1 MQGKRSAITAAIIG
15 NALEWF
21 DFTVYSLFALHIAKA
36 FFPAGSELASLL
48 LALATFGVGFVLRPI
63 GAVILGQ
70 YADRAGRRAAM
81 TLVIVL
87 MSVGTAILA
96 FTPGFASIG
105 LAAPILIVIARLIQG
120 FSAGGE
126 MGGATAYLIE
136 SAPPERRGFY
146 ASWQFAGQAAA
157 ALAGSLIAFAVTRAL
172 TPIQLEDWGWRVP
185 FILGLSIAPVGFYLR
200 RKMADSEEFLATRA
214 THGFPLLELLGR
226 YRLQLVRSFGVTVL
240 GTACTYLV
248 ILNMPTYAVRQ
259 LGMDP
264 GDSFIA
270 ATMASIVLLVFNPI
284 AGRLS
289 DIIGRQRQILLSAA
303 AIGISAYPL
312 LLLLISHPVL
322 PMLILVQGVL
332 AILLALYI
340 GPSAALIGEMFPAQ
354 IRSTGLSLGYN
365 IAVPL
370 FGGFAPF
377 WVTRLD
383 TGDHLAAA
391 YYIICC
397 AVLTIAI
404 LMWTGR
410 PYSAASGSA

>member
-21 DFTVYSLFALHIAKA
+21 DFTVYSLFALHIAKT
-36 FFPAGSELASLL
+36 FFPVGSELASLL
-48 LALATFGVGFVLRPI
+48 LALATFGVGFVLRPV

-96 FTPGFASIG
+96 FTPGFAAIG
-105 LAAPILIVIARLIQG
+105 LAAPVLIVIARLIQG

-172 TPIQLEDWGWRVP
+172 TPIQLEDWGWRTP
-185 FILGLSIAPVGFYLR
+185 FILGLSIGPVGFYLR

-214 THGFPLLELLGR
+214 MHGFPLLELLRR
-226 YRLQLVRSFGVTVL
+226 YRRQLARSFGVTVL

-259 LGMDP
+259 LDMDP

-270 ATMASIVLLVFNPI
+270 ATLASVILLVFNPI

-289 DIIGRQRQILLSAA
+289 DRIGRQRQILLSAA

-312 LLLLISHPVL
+312 LLLLISHPAL

-404 LMWTGR
+404 LIWTRR
-410 PYSAASGSA
+410 PYSAASGNA